1 MPAKLA
7 GTLASAGPAF
17 IGGVTMAEFL
27 SLHGRRNAIVVY

>member
-17 IGGVTMAEFL
+17 IGGVTHTKSMVKLA
-27 SLHGRRNAIVVY
+27 